1 MQLFLFR
8 TIAGTYRVD
17 ITAKVGIHKGDLLTA
32 AFGQHPMQLDVFG
45 KDYIIACKLAELGDP
60 G

>member
-8 TIAGTYRVD
+8 SISRTYHVD

-32 AFGQHPMQLDVFG
+32 VFGQHAMQLDVFG
-45 KDYIIACKLAELGDP
+45 KDYTITCKLAELGDP

>member
-1 MQLFLFR
+1 MFR
-8 TIAGTYRVD
+8 SISRTYHVD

-32 AFGQHPMQLDVFG
+32 VFGQHAMQLDVFG
-45 KDYIIACKLAELGDP
+45 KDYSITCKLAELGDP